1 MRPGDVE
8 DMEWIH
14 DCYLSELQELCVDAC
29 RVYGQSSK
37 FGQETDGRV
46 VDLMLGIWDA
56 VSDDDLSSM
65 PIARAGHGPYA
76 SLRCHRNT
84 ILLQANEVW
93 MVFKKKNRWVW
104 MGLTPHS
111 DVTGIPSFSK
121 LMRCGWFSKKKKQMG
136 LDACELS
143 LKCICRECGRHF
155 KI

>member
-1 MRPGDVE
+1 MIAG
-8 DMEWIH
+8 IH

-29 RVYGQSSK
+29 TVYGQSSK

-65 PIARAGHGPYA
+65 PITRAGHGPYA

-93 MVFKKKNRWVW
+93 MVFKKKR
-104 MGLTPHS
+104 
-111 DVTGIPSFSK
+111 
-121 LMRCGWFSKKKKQMG
+121 KKQMG

>member
-65 PIARAGHGPYA
+65 PITRAGHGPYA

-93 MVFKKKNRWVW
+93 MVFKKE
-104 MGLTPHS
+104 
-111 DVTGIPSFSK
+111 
-121 LMRCGWFSKKKKQMG
+121 KKDG
-136 LDACELS
+136 FGCL
-143 LKCICRECGRHF
+143 
-155 KI
+155 